1 MPFWTPGN
9 IPSISFS
16 SRYFH
21 LLALQMLNLAETP
34 VYTSV
39 YAHLSK
45 ERATDGQAQETG
57 NNFIDHSG
65 ILVSRLDTPLAER
78 EYLKL
83 TAGKQKGQ
91 SQNFH
96 ALVNQKKGANYRS
109 FVLLRWHI
117 NDHLTGILWKGVLGH
132 YCLPNLHCVI

>member
-1 MPFWTPGN
+1 
-9 IPSISFS
+9 
-16 SRYFH
+16 
-21 LLALQMLNLAETP
+21 MLNLAETP
-34 VYTSV
+34 VYTSA

-45 ERATDGQAQETG
+45 ERATDGQAEETG

-91 SQNFH
+91 SQK
-96 ALVNQKKGANYRS
+96 LSCPGESKEGSK
-109 FVLLRWHI
+109 L
-117 NDHLTGILWKGVLGH
+117 
-132 YCLPNLHCVI
+132 